1 MSGNQGDASYRDTL
15 ESIRKCFDGLC
26 LYAAREAALGRDA
39 SNIRSFALDMA
50 AFWGLDNQADG
61 DRYETDFDRAVSEAK
76 ESGQAPEMTE
86 RDKSDVIRGLDSYAK
101 ELECVGGRDGFYRRC
116 DSFLDGLKSEWGM
129 GDADFLIRRLDEC
142 LLKRYDGVGRNPGLG
157 SLHTLGYFIA
167 MHEYLTGE
175 HCFSEEEVSR
185 LLRFE
190 DPLEVAAECAEI
202 GNTLHDINLQFY
214 MERANPEES
223 FPMVNGAA
231 SLDASRKTPRKDRTA
246 ARKKERETAAK

>member
-1 MSGNQGDASYRDTL
+1 
-15 ESIRKCFDGLC
+15 
-26 LYAAREAALGRDA
+26 
-39 SNIRSFALDMA
+39 
-50 AFWGLDNQADG
+50 
-61 DRYETDFDRAVSEAK
+61 
-76 ESGQAPEMTE
+76 MTE

-142 LLKRYDGVGRNPGLG
+142 LLKHYDGVGRNLGLD
-157 SLHTLGYFIA
+157 SLHTLGYLIA
-167 MHEYLTGE
+167 THEYLTKAYR
-175 HCFSEEEVSR
+175 FSEDEISL

-223 FPMVNGAA
+223 YPMVNGAA
-231 SLDASRKTPRKDRTA
+231 SLNTGRKTVRRPPEH
-246 ARKKERETAAK
+246 KKERGTAAK